1 MDSERSENMETENG
15 TEKQAPQRKKDFP
28 VLWIIFAVAAI
39 LAGIG
44 VWYYVSTTPA
54 RPIVALGEEIYEE
67 PAGLVRRGDPDF
79 EGYWQVFRITNV
91 KAKLSINFA
100 GDRMVYVY
108 GLFENRG
115 EKPVDAAEVKITF
128 YDPEGKIIKERI
140 SAPLR
145 PETGLKKPIGS
156 LQSRDFNVR
165 FENWPENVQ
174 VGQLEVL
181 LTGIHV
187 LPKK

>member
-1 MDSERSENMETENG
+1 MESQNT
-15 TEKQAPQRKKDFP
+15 TEKQTPPPKRGLP
-28 VLWIIFAVAAI
+28 ILWVIFAIAAI
-39 LAGIG
+39 LALIG
-44 VWYYVSTTPA
+44 VWYYVRTTPA

-67 PAGLVRRGDPDF
+67 PAGLVRHGSPDF
-79 EGYWQVFRITNV
+79 DGYWQVFRITNV

-115 EKPVDAAEVKITF
+115 ELPVDAAEVKITF
-128 YDPEGKIIKERI
+128 FDPQGKIIKERI
-140 SAPLR
+140 CAPLR
-145 PETGLKKPIGS
+145 PDTGLKKPISS

-187 LPKK
+187 LPHK